1 MRTAAVRV
9 KPDDY
14 ILAVLS
20 PKDRLDAAF
29 RVAGEAF
36 KKTSLTMEDINNAVK
51 TVRRKAYEKKD

>member
-1 MRTAAVRV
+1 MKSTSVKI

-29 RVAGEAF
+29 KIAKEVF
-36 KKTSLTMEDINNAVK
+36 KKAALTMDDIDNAVK
-51 TVRRKAYEKKD
+51 AVRRTSYEKKK

>member
-1 MRTAAVRV
+1 MRTATVRV